1 MNYYIIQN
9 KHGMKMLTNRR
20 FLDHFH
26 SLTKLGEGP
35 WCISQ
40 KLKVVESQPNTASC
54 IISTV
59 MDGPHHRV
67 HTEWQRPL
75 SGVHSIMM
83 EKFAQDGEC
92 GGGGGACPPLFS
104 ISTIHYKVVVYA
116 PAERADT
123 LPLFLLY
130 PYMYSVVRPACC
142 SAVSTWQN

>member
-1 MNYYIIQN
+1 MNYYIVGN

-40 KLKVVESQPNTASC
+40 KLKVVESQPNTAAC

-59 MDGPHHRV
+59 LDGPHHRI

-83 EKFAQDGEC
+83 EKLAHDGE
-92 GGGGGACPPLFS
+92 GGGHMPTPF
-104 ISTIHYKVVVYA
+104 HYTYHQI
-116 PAERADT
+116 
-123 LPLFLLY
+123 L
-130 PYMYSVVRPACC
+130 S
-142 SAVSTWQN
+142 S

>member
-67 HTEWQRPL
+67 HRTATATVKRTF
-75 SGVHSIMM
+75 HN
-83 EKFAQDGEC
+83 DGKI
-92 GGGGGACPPLFS
+92 CP
-104 ISTIHYKVVVYA
+104 
-116 PAERADT
+116 R
-123 LPLFLLY
+123 
-130 PYMYSVVRPACC
+130 
-142 SAVSTWQN
+142 W